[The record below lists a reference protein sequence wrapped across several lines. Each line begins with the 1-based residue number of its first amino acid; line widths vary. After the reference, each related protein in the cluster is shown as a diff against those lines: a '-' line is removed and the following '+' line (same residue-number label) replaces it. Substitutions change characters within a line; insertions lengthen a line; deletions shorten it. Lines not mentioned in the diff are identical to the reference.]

1 MSSLNASNID
11 WDEPSFHH
19 IILNRSLTVGMS
31 TKTLKHIAV
40 DEQNYLILKRLGSTG
55 DSFNDAL
62 SRLLK
67 STRWEQEEG
76 YAE

>member
-1 MSSLNASNID
+1 
-11 WDEPSFHH
+11 
-19 IILNRSLTVGMS
+19 MS